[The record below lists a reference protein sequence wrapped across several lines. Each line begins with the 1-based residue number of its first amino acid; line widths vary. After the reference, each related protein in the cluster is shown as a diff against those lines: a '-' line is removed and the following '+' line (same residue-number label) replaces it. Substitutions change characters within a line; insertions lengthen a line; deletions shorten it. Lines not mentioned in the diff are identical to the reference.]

1 VDQSVVVALE
11 KVRVDCF
18 LGRDSGV
25 GSYLVDLLAA
35 IEIRVLPDRAGI
47 NCDKVSFDS
56 D

>member
-11 KVRVDCF
+11 KVWVNCV
-18 LGRDSGV
+18 LGRDSGLI
-25 GSYLVDLLAA
+25 SYLVDLLAV

-47 NCDKVSFDS
+47 NCDKISFDS